1 MNMKEILSS
10 TAFIYLI
17 SAATSAVIAA
27 VICVNKTNVN
37 GIIKMP
43 KRYIVITTILY
54 VMSFVLLGLSM
65 KEWMLENNN
74 PVTKI
79 VKAKDKHQ
87 YVVFRTSNGITSEH
101 CLDCPH
107 PSHKVKPI
115 PKKIHQY
122 TPKPV
127 MIDTSKIFRYEIKG
141 TELPVYDSKENKN
154 IIRHTLAFR
163 INGKPYYNITDIGGE
178 LAYKIEDI
186 PLPVPIILV
195 FYKEYPVFAIAEK
208 DFNYMYEVDESK
220 NRTYVAKEM
229 FNITINNVSG
239 KNNLFNNA
247 ISEDS
252 LQRLYDT
259 TLLLRINN
267 QRENRNS
274 NIKAQK

>member
-1 MNMKEILSS
+1 MKGILSS

-65 KEWMLENNN
+65 KEWMLEDNN

-87 YVVFRTSNGITSEH
+87 YVVFQTSNGITSEH

-107 PSHKVKPI
+107 PSHKTKPKPRPI
-115 PKKIHQY
+115 PEY

-127 MIDTSKIFRYEIKG
+127 MINTSKIFRCEIKG
-141 TELPVYDSKENKN
+141 TELPVYDNKENKN

-178 LAYKIEDI
+178 LAYRIEDI
-186 PLPVPIILV
+186 PLPVPLILV

-208 DFNYMYEVDESK
+208 DFNYMYEVDESI

-229 FNITINNVSG
+229 FYITMNNVSE
-239 KNNLFNNA
+239 KNNLFDNA

-252 LQRLYDT
+252 LQRLYDA